1 MIRLTR
7 EEIYDMVWELPMTEI
22 AKMYIISDV
31 GFRKLCLRLEIP
43 IPKCGDWAKVKA
55 GYKLRKPKLSISW
68 KGKAFAEL
76 EKRPSDQPV
85 KKVSELNR
93 LVKQVALEKL
103 PFKVP
108 ERLTKPDILTIAAKE
123 SFSKL
128 TDVNYP
134 GMVATSKG
142 QLDIRVAPS
151 NTGRALRF
159 MDTLIKCVRARGY
172 FYEVNN
178 YGNFVVIDNVKL
190 RVNFREQTN
199 KFRVHNKPYQDFEWR
214 PNGKLAFR
222 LDSRLKAEWRDL
234 KTQSLED
241 QLPKVLAK
249 LELAAKQE
257 KEYLGK
263 ARLWQENW
271 ERQRRI
277 QAEREIGQR
286 QEQKEFHELMI
297 KAKRWKQAQ
306 LLREYLTAI
315 PNVDHKWFSWANHKA
330 DWLDPITNA
339 YDEWLTEKDL
349 ETVDAI

>member
-7 EEIYDMVWELPMTEI
+7 EEIYEMVWKLPMTEI
-22 AKMYIISDV
+22 AKRYIISDV
-31 GFRKLCLRLEIP
+31 GFRKLCLRLNIP
-43 IPKCGDWAKVKA
+43 IPKNGDWAKVKA
-55 GYKLRKPKLSISW
+55 GYKLSKPKLSSAW

-76 EKRPSDQPV
+76 KKRPPGEQV
-85 KKVSELNR
+85 KKISELDR
-93 LVKQVALEKL
+93 LVKQVALENL

-108 ERLTKPDILTIAAKE
+108 ERLTKPDILIIDAKE
-123 SFSKL
+123 SLSKL
-128 TDVNYP
+128 TDANYP
-134 GMVATSKG
+134 GMVVTTKG
-142 QLDIRVAPS
+142 QLDIRVAPA

-159 MDTLIKCVRARGY
+159 MDTLIKCVRARGC
-172 FYEVNN
+172 FFEVNN
-178 YGNFVVIDNVKL
+178 DGNFVIVDDIKL

-214 PNGKLAFR
+214 PNGKLSFR
-222 LDSRLKAEWRDL
+222 LDSRLKAEWKDL
-234 KTQSLED
+234 KTQLLED
-241 QLPKVLAK
+241 QLPKILAK

-257 KEYLGK
+257 EEYLEK

-277 QAEREIGQR
+277 QAEREMRQR
-286 QEQKEFHELMI
+286 QEQKEFHELMV

-315 PNVDHKWFSWANHKA
+315 PNADHEWLSWANHKA

-339 YDEWLTEKDL
+339 YDEWLTEKDK
-349 ETVDAI
+349 EGI

>member
-7 EEIYDMVWELPMTEI
+7 EEIYNMVWELPMTEI
-22 AKMYIISDV
+22 AKKYIISDV
-31 GFRKLCLRLEIP
+31 GFRKLCLRLNIP
-43 IPKCGDWAKVKA
+43 IPKSGDWSKVKA
-55 GYKLRKPKLSISW
+55 GHKLRKPKLSTSW
-68 KGKAFAEL
+68 KGKASAEL
-76 EKRPSDQPV
+76 EERPPDQQV
-85 KKVSELNR
+85 KKISELDR

-123 SFSKL
+123 SLSKL
-128 TDVNYP
+128 TDVNHP
-134 GMVATSKG
+134 GMVVTSKG

-178 YGNFVVIDNVKL
+178 DGNFVVINDIKL

-234 KTQSLED
+234 KTQLLEE
-241 QLPKVLAK
+241 QLPKLLAK

-257 KEYLGK
+257 KEYLEK

-271 ERQRRI
+271 ERQRGI
-277 QAEREIGQR
+277 QAEREIRQR

-306 LLREYLTAI
+306 LLREYLTAV
-315 PNVDHKWFSWANHKA
+315 PNVTHEWLSWANHKA

-339 YDEWLTEKDL
+339 YDKWLTEKDL
-349 ETVDAI
+349 EAV